1 MQAASGVD
9 AALWLGLADLESGGI
24 LESGRMALTSYGLPI
39 GRFEVAVWKRLIGD
53 AWLEAQKV
61 FRGADTW
68 WGDDDE
74 VLIDGSWQPIHSS
87 QAQTRSVIDFAAS
100 FGDRDAAYQATSW
113 GLFQLLGEHYPET
126 GYSSAEEMAK
136 RFCSLQEQCD
146 AYLTW
151 AIGNGA
157 LDALKRGD
165 LLAFARIQNGDGQ
178 VKQYAL
184 ALGNAARRHGWQ
196 G

>member
-1 MQAASGVD
+1 MQAASGVGPG
-9 AALWLGLADLESGGI
+9 LWLGLADLESGGM
-24 LESGRMALTSYGLPI
+24 GLTSYGLPI
-39 GRFEVAVWKRLIGD
+39 ARFEVSAWKSLIGE
-53 AWLEAQKV
+53 AWQEAQKV
-61 FRGADTW
+61 FRGAQTW
-68 WGDDDE
+68 QGNDDE
-74 VLIDGSWQPIHSS
+74 VLIHGTWQTIHGSQE
-87 QAQTRSVIDFAAS
+87 QRRSVIAFAAS
-100 FGDRDAAYQATSW
+100 FGDRDAAYQASSW

-184 ALGNAARRHGWQ
+184 ALGDAARRRGWQ

>member
-1 MQAASGVD
+1 MQAASGVE
-9 AALWLGLADLESGGI
+9 ATLWLGLADLESRG
-24 LESGRMALTSYGLPI
+24 LAFTRYALPTA
-39 GRFEVAVWKRLIGD
+39 RFEVGVWKGLIGD
-53 AWLEAQKV
+53 AWQEAQKV

-68 WGDDDE
+68 QGNDDE
-74 VLIDGSWQPIHSS
+74 VLIDGSWQPIHGS
-87 QAQTRSVIDFAAS
+87 QEQRHSVIAFAAS
-100 FGDRDAAYQATSW
+100 YGDRDAAYQATSW
-113 GLFQLLGEHYPET
+113 GLFQLLGEHYAEA
-126 GYSSAEEMAK
+126 GYSSAEEMSGK
-136 RFCSLQEQCD
+136 FRSLQEQCD

-178 VKQYAL
+178 VKKYAL
-184 ALGNAARRHGWQ
+184 ALGGAARRRGWQ